1 MAACGAARLIPAW
14 SRVLSYFEASA
25 GNSRL
30 LIRACVAI
38 FFPPVS
44 KDQRTHEDRICWP
57 FVRVPVSGA
66 GVPLTLRC
74 QCIADHGTVG
84 IIEGAAHSMDG
95 QAVRDIVSCGNKV
108 VGTPTIWMTS
118 DGMILPMEF
127 EFAVVPAANVV
138 FVFIQYFLAVSLYLT
153 LIESPYQ
160 KRYVHPYSVLR
171 LALLKALFTETSDY
185 DRIIQVGKDVHHLW
199 FALRAWRGVD
209 PEGYFGDLGSWVEK
223 RMEELGIDSAGIDSA
238 MSRLVMTDSNS
249 FASTNLA
256 KSGRL
261 RREDCWQSS
270 TKLAPA
276 VLPSRAKR
284 RPGRMIKLPATQQ
297 SR

>member
-1 MAACGAARLIPAW
+1 MEYGRELTRAA
-14 SRVLSYFEASA
+14 SKSA
-25 GNSRL
+25 HQS
-30 LIRACVAI
+30 
-38 FFPPVS
+38 
-44 KDQRTHEDRICWP
+44 DRICWP

-66 GVPLTLRC
+66 GVPLTLVY
-74 QCIADHGTVG
+74 GLLYPPY
-84 IIEGAAHSMDG
+84 S
-95 QAVRDIVSCGNKV
+95 
-108 VGTPTIWMTS
+108 
-118 DGMILPMEF
+118 
-127 EFAVVPAANVV
+127 AANALQIMV
-138 FVFIQYFLAVSLYLT
+138 LSVS
-153 LIESPYQ
+153 
-160 KRYVHPYSVLR
+160 
-171 LALLKALFTETSDY
+171 ALFTETSDY